1 MVFYIV
7 QMAPVVLNSPSL
19 RVDDI
24 KLPVDILMAI
34 NRHGLYSS
42 LNHIFHMTYFL
53 RIYTC
58 RQKQKLGFFV

>member
-42 LNHIFHMTYFL
+42 LNHIFHMTYF
-53 RIYTC
+53 
-58 RQKQKLGFFV
+58 